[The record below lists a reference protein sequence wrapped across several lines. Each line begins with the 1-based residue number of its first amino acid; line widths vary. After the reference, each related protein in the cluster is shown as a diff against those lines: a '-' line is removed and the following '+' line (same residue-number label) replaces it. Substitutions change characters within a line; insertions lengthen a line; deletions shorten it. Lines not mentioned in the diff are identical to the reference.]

1 MHLRYSLVLST
12 TSHQFRT
19 FAPHKIRTVN
29 YLTLENV
36 TKTYGEKVLFEN
48 ITLQISK
55 GQKIAL
61 VAKNGTG
68 KSTLLRVIAG
78 IEQPE
83 GEQANILL
91 RRDIRVGFLVQD
103 PEFAE
108 GATVIDAVLDSDNP
122 LVQVVKQY
130 ELAMI
135 GVGEP
140 LEKVLAKMDDLKAW
154 DVEARIKEVLTKL
167 KITKFDQPVRML
179 SGGQKKRLAL
189 AKLII
194 DEPEFLILDE
204 PTNHLD
210 LDMIEWL
217 EGYLQQPNITLFM
230 VTHDRYFLE
239 RVCNQ
244 IIELEG
250 GKLYKYNGN
259 YSEFLEKKA
268 IRQETESAE
277 LAKDKK
283 LLDRELDWVR
293 RSPQART
300 TKAKSRVDAY
310 YELEEK
316 VSSVTVDKNIQI
328 DIQGQRLGK
337 KILELHNVSKSFG
350 DLKIVQ
356 NFDYKF
362 KKNERV
368 GIVGPNGVGKTSFL
382 KILTQEIRPDTGKVV
397 VGDNTVFGYYTQD
410 GINLKD
416 DKRVIDAVQDIAE
429 YIPLAKGLKLSAAAL
444 LERFL
449 FSRKQQQVYVSQLSG
464 GERRRLYLLTILMQN
479 PNFLIL
485 DEPTND
491 LDVVTL
497 QILEDFLIDFPGC
510 ILVVTHDRF
519 FMDKIV
525 DHLFVFEGDGK
536 IADFNGDYTEYRELQ
551 KEREREQR
559 SAARAQAP
567 QPSKSEQTRQSG
579 ERRLSQEERKEM
591 NKLEKEIKRLEERKA
606 EIMEQ
611 FNSSDLAVDQIE
623 KLSKELNTLNENLEE
638 KEMRWL
644 ELSEL
649 I

>member
-1 MHLRYSLVLST
+1 M
-12 TSHQFRT
+12 
-19 FAPHKIRTVN
+19 N

-36 TKTYGEKVLFEN
+36 TKTYGEKVLFQN
-48 ITLQISK
+48 ISLQISK
-55 GQKIAL
+55 GQKVAL

-78 IEQPE
+78 LEQPE
-83 GEQANILL
+83 GEQASLLL
-91 RRDIRVGFLVQD
+91 RRDIRIGYLVQE
-103 PEFAE
+103 PEFSE

-122 LVQVVKQY
+122 MVQVVKQY
-130 ELAMI
+130 ELAML
-135 GVGEP
+135 GVGES
-140 LEKVLAKMDDLKAW
+140 LETVLAKMEDLKAW
-154 DVEARIKEVLTKL
+154 DFEAKIKEILTKL
-167 KITKFDQPVRML
+167 KISKFDQPVRML

-189 AKLII
+189 AKII
-194 DEPEFLILDE
+194 IEEPEFLILDE

-217 EGYLQQPNITLFM
+217 ETYFQQPNLTLFM

-244 IIELEG
+244 IIELDG
-250 GKLYKYNGN
+250 GKLYRYSGN
-259 YSEFLEKKA
+259 YSEYLEKKA

-277 LAKDKK
+277 WSKDKK

-310 YELEEK
+310 YELDEK
-316 VSSVTVDKNIQI
+316 VSSVTVDKSMQI
-328 DIQGQRLGK
+328 EIQGQRLGG

-350 DLKIVQ
+350 DLKLVQ

-368 GIVGPNGVGKTSFL
+368 GIVGPNGVGKTTFL
-382 KILTQEIRPDTGKVV
+382 KLLTTELRPDTGKVV

-416 DKRVIDAVQDIAE
+416 DKRVLDVVQDIAE
-429 YIPLAKGLKLSAAAL
+429 FIPLAKGQKMTAAAL

-449 FSRKQQQVYVSQLSG
+449 FPRKQQQVYVSQLSG
-464 GERRRLYLLTILMQN
+464 GERRRLYLLTILMKN

-491 LDVVTL
+491 LDVLTL
-497 QILEDFLIDFPGC
+497 NVLEDFLMDFPGC

-536 IADFNGDYTEYRELQ
+536 IRDFNGDYTEYRELQ

-559 SAARAQAP
+559 STARADQQKGKQAQQP
-567 QPSKSEQTRQSG
+567 QTS
-579 ERRLSQEERKEM
+579 ERRLSQDERKEM

-623 KLSKELNTLNENLEE
+623 KLSKELNELNGNLEI

-644 ELSEL
+644 ELAEMA
-649 I
+649 

>member
-1 MHLRYSLVLST
+1 
-12 TSHQFRT
+12 
-19 FAPHKIRTVN
+19 VN

-48 ITLQISK
+48 ISLQISK

-78 IEQPE
+78 VEQPE
-83 GEQANILL
+83 GEQATILL
-91 RRDIRVGFLVQD
+91 RRDVRVGYLVQD
-103 PEFAE
+103 PEFADK
-108 GATVIDAVLDSDNP
+108 ATVIDAVLDSDNP
-122 LVQVVKQY
+122 MIQVVKQY
-130 ELAMI
+130 ELAMLGI
-135 GVGEP
+135 GEP
-140 LEKVLAKMDDLKAW
+140 LENVLAKMEDLKAW
-154 DVEARIKEVLTKL
+154 DVEAKIKEILTKL
-167 KITKFDQPVRML
+167 KISNFDRPVSML

-194 DEPEFLILDE
+194 DEPEFIILDE

-217 EGYLQQPNITLFM
+217 ETYFQQPNLTLFM

-244 IIELEG
+244 MIELEN
-250 GKLYKYNGN
+250 GKLYKYTGN
-259 YSEFLEKKA
+259 YSEYLEKKA

-277 LAKDKK
+277 WAKDKK

-310 YELEEK
+310 YNLDEK
-316 VSSVTVDKNIQI
+316 VSSVTVEKSMQVEIL
-328 DIQGQRLGK
+328 GQRLGG
-337 KILELHNVSKSFG
+337 KILELHNVSKSF
-350 DLKIVQ
+350 DHLKMLES
-356 NFDYKF
+356 FDYKF

-368 GIVGPNGVGKTSFL
+368 GIVGPNGVGKTTFL
-382 KILTQEIRPDTGKVV
+382 KLLTTEIRPDTGKVV
-397 VGDNTVFGYYTQD
+397 VGENTVFGYYTQD

-416 DKRVIDAVQDIAE
+416 DKRVIDVVQDIAE
-429 YIPLAKGLKLSAAAL
+429 YIPLAKGLKMTAAAL

-464 GERRRLYLLTILMQN
+464 GERRRLYLLTILMKN

-497 QILEDFLIDFPGC
+497 NVLEDFLMDFPGC

-525 DHLFVFEGDGK
+525 DHLFVFEGNGVIK
-536 IADFNGDYTEYRELQ
+536 DFNGDYTEYREQQ

-559 SAARAQAP
+559 SVKSPRPSKGEQQAQAAP
-567 QPSKSEQTRQSG
+567 
-579 ERRLSQEERKEM
+579 RLSQDERKEM
-591 NKLEKEIKRLEERKA
+591 NKLEKEIKKLEERKA
-606 EIMEQ
+606 EITEL
-611 FNSSDLAVDQIE
+611 FNSTNLTPDSIQ
-623 KLSKELNTLNENLEE
+623 KLSKELNELTDNLET

-649 I
+649 A

>member
-1 MHLRYSLVLST
+1 M
-12 TSHQFRT
+12 
-19 FAPHKIRTVN
+19 
-29 YLTLENV
+29 TLENV
-36 TKTYGEKVLFEN
+36 TKTYGEKVLFQN
-48 ITLQISK
+48 ISLQISK
-55 GQKIAL
+55 GQKVAL

-78 IEQPE
+78 LEQPE
-83 GEQANILL
+83 GEQSELLL
-91 RRDIRVGFLVQD
+91 RRDVRVGYLVQE

-108 GATVIDAVLDSDNP
+108 GATVIDAVLNSENP
-122 LVQVVKQY
+122 MIQVVKQY
-130 ELAMI
+130 ELAML
-135 GVGEP
+135 GMGES
-140 LEKVLAKMDDLKAW
+140 LETVLAKMDDLKAW

-167 KITKFDQPVRML
+167 KVSKFEQPVRML

-194 DEPEFLILDE
+194 EEPEFLILDE

-217 EGYLQQPNITLFM
+217 ETYFQQPNLTLFM

-244 IIELEG
+244 IIELDG
-250 GKLYKYNGN
+250 GKLYRYSGN
-259 YSEFLEKKA
+259 YAEYLEKKV

-277 LAKDKK
+277 LEKDKK
-283 LLDRELDWVR
+283 LLSRELDWVR
-293 RSPQART
+293 RTPQART
-300 TKAKSRVDAY
+300 TKAKSRVDSY
-310 YELEEK
+310 FELEEK
-316 VSSVTVDKNIQI
+316 VSSVTVDKSMQI
-328 DIQGQRLGK
+328 EIQGQRLGG

-350 DLKIVQ
+350 DLKLVQ

-368 GIVGPNGVGKTSFL
+368 GIVGPNGVGKTTFL
-382 KILTQEIRPDTGKVV
+382 KLLTNEIRPDTGKVV

-429 YIPLAKGLKLSAAAL
+429 YIPLAKGQKMTAAAL

-449 FSRKQQQVYVSQLSG
+449 FPRKQQQVYVSQLSG
-464 GERRRLYLLTILMQN
+464 GERRRLYLLTILMKN

-491 LDVVTL
+491 LDVLTL
-497 QILEDFLIDFPGC
+497 QVLEDFLMDFPGC

-525 DHLFVFEGDGK
+525 DHLFVFEGNGK
-536 IADFNGDYTEYRELQ
+536 IGDFNGDYTEYRELQ
-551 KEREREQR
+551 KEREREER
-559 SAARAQAP
+559 STTRAQ
-567 QPSKSEQTRQSG
+567 EQKQKQTQQAQAS

-591 NKLEKEIKRLEERKA
+591 NKLEKEMKKLEERKT
-606 EIMEQ
+606 EIMEA
-611 FNSSDLAVDQIE
+611 FNAADLAADEIE
-623 KLSKELNTLNENLEE
+623 KLSKELSALNESLEI

-644 ELSEL
+644 ELAEL
-649 I
+649 A

>member
-1 MHLRYSLVLST
+1 M
-12 TSHQFRT
+12 
-19 FAPHKIRTVN
+19 N

-36 TKTYGEKVLFEN
+36 TKTYGEKVLFQ
-48 ITLQISK
+48 QISLQVNR

-78 IEQPE
+78 LEQPE
-83 GEQANILL
+83 GEQASILL
-91 RRDIRVGFLVQD
+91 RRDIRVGYLVQD

-108 GATVIDAVLDSDNP
+108 GATVIDAALDSDNP
-122 LVQVVKQY
+122 LVNVVKQY
-130 ELAMI
+130 ELAML

-140 LEKVLAKMDDLKAW
+140 LETVLAKMDDLKAW
-154 DVEARIKEVLTKL
+154 DVEARIKEILTKL
-167 KITKFDQPVRML
+167 KVSKFDQPVRML

-194 DEPEFLILDE
+194 EAPEFLILDE

-217 EGYLQQPNITLFM
+217 EGYLQQPGITLFM

-239 RVCNQ
+239 RVCNH

-250 GKLYKYNGN
+250 GKLYKYTGN
-259 YSEFLEKKA
+259 YAEYLEKKA

-277 LAKDKK
+277 WAKDKK

-310 YELEEK
+310 YDLEEK
-316 VSSVTVDKNIQI
+316 VSSVTTEKNMQI
-328 DIQGQRLGK
+328 EIQGQRLGG

-350 DLKIVQ
+350 DLNIVQ

-382 KILTQEIRPDTGKVV
+382 KILTQEMRPDTGKVV

-410 GINLKD
+410 GINLKE

-464 GERRRLYLLTILMQN
+464 GERRRLYLLTILMKN

-497 QILEDFLIDFPGC
+497 QVLEDFLMDFPGC

-525 DHLFVFEGDGK
+525 DHLFVFEGNGK
-536 IADFNGDYTEYRELQ
+536 IRDFNGDYTEYRELQ

-559 SAARAQAP
+559 SAARATVP
-567 QPSKSEQTRQSG
+567 QPSKGEQPQST
-579 ERRLSQEERKEM
+579 ERRLNQEERKEM

-606 EIMEQ
+606 EIIEQ
-611 FNSSDLAVDQIE
+611 FNSSDLAVDQIQ
-623 KLSKELNTLNENLEE
+623 KLSKELNDLNENLEM
-638 KEMRWL
+638 KELRWL
-644 ELSEL
+644 ELAEL
-649 I
+649 A